1 MTTADKIAADLRDA
15 FRGMEPPELLGSIAM
30 TRAEMAV
37 RDAIQK
43 AYQANDFD
51 SAMSNAVAAIVALD
65 DAEHAAA
72 AEVRVAEARMDA
84 VTETKTKARE
94 ALRLALE
101 ACGGPG
107 AATAETEHHTAR
119 LNPGGKRVEITDEK
133 ALRDDYWRVYR
144 EPDKAFVKSLLAQGK
159 TIAGAALVQ
168 SPSSLVI
175 TPKDR

>member
-15 FRGMEPPELLGSIAM
+15 FRGIAVLDVDA
-30 TRAEMAV
+30 TARADLRRVHE
-37 RDAIQK
+37 
-43 AYQANDFD
+43 ANDFD

-65 DAEHAAA
+65 DADAAA
-72 AEVRVAEARMDA
+72 AAQVRAAQARQKTVTDA
-84 VTETKTKARE
+84 RDKARE

-107 AATAETEHHTAR
+107 AATVETEHHTAR

-133 ALRDDYWRVYR
+133 ALPAIYWRVKQ
-144 EPDKAFVKSLLAQGK
+144 EPDKALVKALLAQGK
-159 TIAGAALVQ
+159 TIVGAALVQ

-175 TPKDR
+175 SSKDR